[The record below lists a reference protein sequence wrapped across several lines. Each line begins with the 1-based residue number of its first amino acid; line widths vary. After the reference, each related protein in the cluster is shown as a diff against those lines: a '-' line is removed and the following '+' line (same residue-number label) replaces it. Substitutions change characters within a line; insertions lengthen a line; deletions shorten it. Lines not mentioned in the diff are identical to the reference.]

1 MQKGRLVL
9 FDIDCTL
16 INTGGAGTRALQLVI
31 KNRYG
36 VDDDL
41 HDIEIAGAPISES
54 SRAFLKSTS
63 SSRQARISPR
73 FSMSMSSVCATCCP
87 KSKGA
92 FSPASQKFCRACT
105 PTRI

>member
-41 HDIEIAGAPISES
+41 HDIEIAGRTDSGIVARILQKYGIEPTSENIA
-54 SRAFLKSTS
+54 AFLDAYA
-63 SSRQARISPR
+63 ARN
-73 FSMSMSSVCATCCP
+73 
-87 KSKGA
+87 
-92 FSPASQKFCRACT
+92 
-105 PTRI
+105 